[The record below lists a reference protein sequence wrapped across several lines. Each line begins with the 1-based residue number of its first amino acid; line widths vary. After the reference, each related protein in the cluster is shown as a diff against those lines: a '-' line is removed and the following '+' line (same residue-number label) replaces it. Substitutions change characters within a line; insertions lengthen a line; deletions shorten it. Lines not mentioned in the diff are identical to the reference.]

1 MQDDPSTTEQPHDV
15 RMDDPGATPRP
26 ADTLGR
32 GPVDEPS
39 ANQRIC
45 PFLRSID
52 DGDRLGVPVEA
63 PDQSNRC
70 AALSGPVPQSL
81 RQQELVCLTSG
92 HVNCPRY
99 MRGAMTV
106 AKPLDRV
113 PAARIVTPAIA
124 GSVLALI
131 GRLPPVGRVRRRQRR
146 ADPDCSRIG
155 RPDRRGPGRGRDR
168 RADCDDAGRDAA
180 RHRDGRTDRHPAGRP
195 RSRARPPRRA
205 RPRRPARRPSGLH
218 RQPVPTSRAPSS
230 RYALLKPCSDM
241 PGLRCLRD
249 PLGRQPVQHRQLLRG
264 ALGQMPE
271 AETLE
276 TLPG

>member
-1 MQDDPSTTEQPHDV
+1 MPGVDPSAGRH
-15 RMDDPGATPRP
+15 PGSRACRRG
-26 ADTLGR
+26 LG
-32 GPVDEPS
+32 EC
-39 ANQRIC
+39 QRIC

-63 PDQSNRC
+63 PDRANRC

-131 GRLPPVGRVRRRQRR
+131 VAFLLSVAFVVANGGLTLTAAAPAGPTGAVLGEVETAAPTATSAAATPLATATAAATAAPTPSPTPV
-146 ADPDCSRIG
+146 ASPTPTPS
-155 RPDRRGPGRGRDR
+155 PTASPSPTPGP
-168 RADCDDAGRDAA
+168 AS
-180 RHRDGRTDRHPAGRP
+180 HRHPGTDAEADGQ
-195 RSRARPPRRA
+195 AV
-205 RPRRPARRPSGLH
+205 LE
-218 RQPVPTSRAPSS
+218 PV
-230 RYALLKPCSDM
+230 ALLKPVLWHARL
-241 PGLRCLRD
+241 LRLRD

-264 ALGQMPE
+264 V
-271 AETLE
+271 LE
-276 TLPG
+276 DRQGLEPLDG

>member
-1 MQDDPSTTEQPHDV
+1 MQDDPSTTEQPHAV

-32 GPVDEPS
+32 GPVDEAS

-52 DGDRLGVPVEA
+52 DGDRLGIPVEA
-63 PDQSNRC
+63 PDQTNRC

-131 GRLPPVGRVRRRQRR
+131 GAFLLSVAFVVANGGLTLTAAAPAGPTGAVLGEVETAAPTATIRRPRRRSPPRRPRRPQRPRR
-146 ADPDCSRIG
+146 A
-155 RPDRRGPGRGRDR
+155 
-168 RADCDDAGRDAA
+168 
-180 RHRDGRTDRHPAGRP
+180 RP
-195 RSRARPPRRA
+195 RSRARHPRRA
-205 RPRRPARRPSGLH
+205 RPRRRAPRPVRPPPPARHRRPSRRPSRPRAGT
-218 RQPVPTSRAPSS
+218 RCSSRARARP
-230 RYALLKPCSDM
+230 
-241 PGLRCLRD
+241 
-249 PLGRQPVQHRQLLRG
+249 PV
-264 ALGQMPE
+264 
-271 AETLE
+271 TS
-276 TLPG
+276 T